1 MSHSLGK
8 KFTFGSLLVFALPT
22 TVMMV
27 FMSLYTIV
35 DGMFVS
41 RFVSTNALSSIN
53 IVYPAINIVLG
64 LSIMLS
70 TGSNAI
76 VARKFG
82 EGKADSA
89 REIFTS
95 VIYLNIALGLVIA
108 ALGYILAEPLSRM
121 LGASDV
127 LLKDCVT
134 YLRWQLGFAPA
145 LMLQIQFQMY
155 FVTEGRPGIGLFL
168 TIAAGITN
176 AVLDYVLIVPMGLG
190 IAGAAIATVTGY
202 TIPALIGLVYFAFS
216 RNYLWFSKPKI
227 SGADLGETCING
239 SSEMVT
245 NLSAGIIT
253 FLFNLLM
260 MRFAGEDGVAA
271 ITIIQYSEFLLNAL
285 FMGFAQGVSPV
296 ISFNHGSQ
304 NHTQLKQVYR
314 TSMIF
319 TAVASITVFLF
330 AQLAGDAVV
339 TVFARRGSAVYELA
353 SHGFSIFALGFLF
366 SGLNIFSSAL
376 FTALGNGKVSAVI
389 SFVRTFGLII
399 TSLLILPA
407 VLGIDGVWLA
417 IPIAELGSTLLC
429 LWFRKR
435 NKNVYQYA

>member
-1 MSHSLGK
+1 MSYSLSK

-22 TVMMV
+22 TIMMV

-53 IVYPAINIVLG
+53 IVYPAVNIVLG
-64 LSIMLS
+64 LAIMLS
-70 TGSNAI
+70 TGSSAI
-76 VARKFG
+76 VARKMG
-82 EGKADSA
+82 EGKPEEA
-89 REIFTS
+89 RQTFTAVIFLNV
-95 VIYLNIALGLVIA
+95 VIGLVLAVLGTLFA
-108 ALGYILAEPLSRM
+108 APLSRM

-127 LLKDCVT
+127 LLADCVT

-145 LMLQIQFQMY
+145 LMLQILFQMY

-176 AVLDYVLIVPMGLG
+176 AVLDYILIVPMGMG

-202 TIPALIGLVYFAFS
+202 MIPALFGLIYFACAKRS
-216 RNYLWFSKPKI
+216 LWFVRPRM
-227 SGADLGETCING
+227 SGAELGETCLN
-239 SSEMVT
+239 
-245 NLSAGIIT
+245 NLT
-253 FLFNLLM
+253 M

-285 FMGFAQGVSPV
+285 FMGFSQGISPV
-296 ISFNHGSQ
+296 VSFNHGSR
-304 NHTQLKQVYR
+304 NHAQLKQVYR
-314 TSMIF
+314 TAMIF
-319 TAVASITVFLF
+319 TVAASVTVFLF
-330 AQLAGDAVV
+330 AQFAGDAVV
-339 TVFARRGSAVYELA
+339 TVFARRGTMVWQLA
-353 SHGFSIFALGFLF
+353 SHGFSVFAMGFLF

-407 VLGIDGVWLA
+407 LLGVDGVWLA
-417 IPIAELGSTLLC
+417 IPIAELGSTLLS
-429 LWFRKR
+429 LYYRKR
-435 NKNVYQYA
+435 YTQVYQYA

>member
-1 MSHSLGK
+1 MSYSLGK

-22 TVMMV
+22 TIMMV

-53 IVYPAINIVLG
+53 IVYPAVNIVLG

-76 VARKFG
+76 VARKLG
-82 EGKADSA
+82 EGRADSA
-89 REIFTS
+89 RETFTS
-95 VIYLNIALGLVIA
+95 VIYLNIALGLIIA
-108 ALGYILAEPLSRM
+108 VLGYFLAEPLSRM

-168 TIAAGITN
+168 TIAAGVTN

-190 IAGAAIATVTGY
+190 IAGAAIATVIGY

-216 RNYLWFSKPKI
+216 RNYLWFSKPGI
-227 SGADLGETCING
+227 TGAELGETCVNG

-245 NLSAGIIT
+245 NLSGGIIT

-296 ISFNHGSQ
+296 ISFNHGSK
-304 NHTQLKQVYR
+304 NHTQLKQIYR

-319 TAVASITVFLF
+319 TAATSVTVFLF
-330 AQLAGDAVV
+330 AQFGGDMVV
-339 TVFARRGSAVYELA
+339 TVFARHGSAVYELA

-407 VLGIDGVWLA
+407 VLGVDGVWLA

-429 LWFRKR
+429 LWFRRRYKGA
-435 NKNVYQYA
+435 YQYA

>member
-202 TIPALIGLVYFAFS
+202 TIP
-216 RNYLWFSKPKI
+216 
-227 SGADLGETCING
+227 
-239 SSEMVT
+239 
-245 NLSAGIIT
+245 
-253 FLFNLLM
+253 
-260 MRFAGEDGVAA
+260 
-271 ITIIQYSEFLLNAL
+271 
-285 FMGFAQGVSPV
+285 VSYT
-296 ISFNHGSQ
+296 HL
-304 NHTQLKQVYR
+304 T
-314 TSMIF
+314 
-319 TAVASITVFLF
+319 
-330 AQLAGDAVV
+330 
-339 TVFARRGSAVYELA
+339 
-353 SHGFSIFALGFLF
+353 
-366 SGLNIFSSAL
+366 
-376 FTALGNGKVSAVI
+376 
-389 SFVRTFGLII
+389 
-399 TSLLILPA
+399 LP
-407 VLGIDGVWLA
+407 
-417 IPIAELGSTLLC
+417 TT
-429 LWFRKR
+429 
-435 NKNVYQYA
+435 

>member
-1 MSHSLGK
+1 MSYSLSK

-22 TVMMV
+22 TIMMV

-53 IVYPAINIVLG
+53 IVYPAVNIVLG
-64 LSIMLS
+64 LAIMLS
-70 TGSNAI
+70 TGSSAI
-76 VARKFG
+76 VARKMG
-82 EGKADSA
+82 EGKPEEA
-89 REIFTS
+89 RQTFTAVIFLNV
-95 VIYLNIALGLVIA
+95 VIGLVLAVLGTLFA
-108 ALGYILAEPLSRM
+108 APLSRM

-127 LLKDCVT
+127 LLADCVT

-145 LMLQIQFQMY
+145 LMLQILFQMY

-176 AVLDYVLIVPMGLG
+176 AVLDYILIVPMGMG

-202 TIPALIGLVYFAFS
+202 MIPALFGLIYFACAKRS
-216 RNYLWFSKPKI
+216 LWFVRPRM
-227 SGADLGETCING
+227 SGAELGETCLNG

-253 FLFNLLM
+253 FLFNLTM

-285 FMGFAQGVSPV
+285 FMGFSQGISPV
-296 ISFNHGSQ
+296 VSFNHGSR
-304 NHTQLKQVYR
+304 NHAQLKQVYR
-314 TSMIF
+314 TAMIF
-319 TAVASITVFLF
+319 TVAAS
-330 AQLAGDAVV
+330 V
-339 TVFARRGSAVYELA
+339 TVFARRGTMVWQLA
-353 SHGFSIFALGFLF
+353 SHGFSVFAMGFLF

-407 VLGIDGVWLA
+407 LLGVDGVWLA
-417 IPIAELGSTLLC
+417 IPIAELGSTLLS
-429 LWFRKR
+429 LYYRKR
-435 NKNVYQYA
+435 YTQVYQYA

>member
-1 MSHSLGK
+1 
-8 KFTFGSLLVFALPT
+8 
-22 TVMMV
+22 
-27 FMSLYTIV
+27 
-35 DGMFVS
+35 
-41 RFVSTNALSSIN
+41 
-53 IVYPAINIVLG
+53 
-64 LSIMLS
+64 
-70 TGSNAI
+70 
-76 VARKFG
+76 
-82 EGKADSA
+82 
-89 REIFTS
+89 
-95 VIYLNIALGLVIA
+95 
-108 ALGYILAEPLSRM
+108 M

-304 NHTQLKQVYR
+304 NHTQLKQV
-314 TSMIF
+314 
-319 TAVASITVFLF
+319 
-330 AQLAGDAVV
+330 D
-339 TVFARRGSAVYELA
+339 VY
-353 SHGFSIFALGFLF
+353 
-366 SGLNIFSSAL
+366 
-376 FTALGNGKVSAVI
+376 K
-389 SFVRTFGLII
+389 RQ
-399 TSLLILPA
+399 PY
-407 VLGIDGVWLA
+407 
-417 IPIAELGSTLLC
+417 TLS
-429 LWFRKR
+429 
-435 NKNVYQYA
+435 